1 MAAMAVVRAET
12 TASVGSSFEQLLPR
26 MKEKHKEKPK
36 DTSDPLKV
44 LDPARKKLTSV
55 EAQRVIAVVDDS
67 IKRLELVS
75 LLPYITENL
84 NRFSVALGLD
94 LVQVIEEH
102 NSLQSSY
109 QKAVSKFSLERRR
122 SQSASPTASNVSS
135 RRSSEASQ
143 GALENEDS
151 IPLRESR
158 QSSASS
164 KRSVSRKAPR
174 LSPVQQANDEFVTV
188 DSKLIDALQ
197 SQMKHSVRTILRLFS
212 SNPAAGNAL
221 QDLKNQRSAEVNSM
235 IDELYVLRAI
245 LFEKLLTTPSEEQER
260 KQYLKQIVAR
270 EMKSSETGR
279 KLQEELRKSIE
290 DKENEISKRNDIIRR
305 LKNDIYVV
313 EKNAEEQNRRV
324 ITEAAKQDA
333 AEMKNSDSKKA
344 KLQQEKI
351 EFKKKLEGDTVAHR
365 ESELALRKRK
375 YRIET
380 EVENWIQKYDTDM
393 GERQDEYDA
402 LDVIYTE
409 EKKQLSELEERF
421 KTLEKEYLEIVEARR
436 IAKEKAEAAEREL
449 NLKIRAARLIQALWR
464 AHKAR
469 KALKNKKKKGKG
481 KKGKKSGGKKKKK
494 R

>member
-1 MAAMAVVRAET
+1 M
-12 TASVGSSFEQLLPR
+12 
-26 MKEKHKEKPK
+26 
-36 DTSDPLKV
+36 
-44 LDPARKKLTSV
+44 
-55 EAQRVIAVVDDS
+55 
-67 IKRLELVS
+67 
-75 LLPYITENL
+75 
-84 NRFSVALGLD
+84 
-94 LVQVIEEH
+94 
-102 NSLQSSY
+102 
-109 QKAVSKFSLERRR
+109 
-122 SQSASPTASNVSS
+122 
-135 RRSSEASQ
+135 
-143 GALENEDS
+143 
-151 IPLRESR
+151 
-158 QSSASS
+158 
-164 KRSVSRKAPR
+164 
-174 LSPVQQANDEFVTV
+174 
-188 DSKLIDALQ
+188 IDALQ

-279 KLQEELRKSIE
+279 KLQEELKKSIE